1 MYSLNWH
8 LIDIVVD
15 DSARAEKIQ
24 VNDQDITGTDNVD
37 QKAPNCQK
45 TAPPPRS
52 HVTIIDEGKHSD
64 IMESSIVVD
73 KNGVES
79 LDSNSSSSSENKKNV
94 NWMSKEG
101 LKDSMS
107 HNLAHSQDNEIIP
120 GDISDCNENDQ
131 LKESNDLPLGK
142 ITSKITCHI
151 GKYILL
157 NILNP

>member
-1 MYSLNWH
+1 
-8 LIDIVVD
+8 
-15 DSARAEKIQ
+15 
-24 VNDQDITGTDNVD
+24 
-37 QKAPNCQK
+37 
-45 TAPPPRS
+45 
-52 HVTIIDEGKHSD
+52 
-64 IMESSIVVD
+64 MENSIVVD

-101 LKDSMS
+101 LKDSMW

-120 GDISDCNENDQ
+120 VDISDCNENDQ

-151 GKYILL
+151 GKYVLL